1 MHKYTKR
8 DATGQVLPAF
18 AEQWAFV
25 VDESTGLMWHAED
38 SNAKA
43 VTFQGAEKTIA
54 SLNAAKQGG
63 FGDWRLPTVQELL
76 SLVDYTKVNP
86 AIDTAFFRNVD
97 TDSWYWTS
105 TPAAASPA
113 DCAWLVTFLDG
124 YSGWGYRGYSYRV
137 RAVRSVSR
145 ASQ

>member
-8 DATGQVLPAF
+8 DTNGQVLPAF

-25 VDESTGLMWHAED
+25 VDETTGLMWHAED
-38 SNAKA
+38 SNAEF
-43 VTFQGAEKTIA
+43 VTFDGAEKTIA
-54 SLNAAKQGG
+54 SLNGAKQGG
-63 FGDWRLPTVQELL
+63 FDDWRLPTVQELL
-76 SLVDYTKVNP
+76 SLVDYTKCDP
-86 AIDTAFFRNVD
+86 AIDTDFFRNVD

-113 DCAWLVTFLDG
+113 ACAWIVHFSNG
-124 YSGWGYRGYSYRV
+124 HSGWHYRSYRSRV